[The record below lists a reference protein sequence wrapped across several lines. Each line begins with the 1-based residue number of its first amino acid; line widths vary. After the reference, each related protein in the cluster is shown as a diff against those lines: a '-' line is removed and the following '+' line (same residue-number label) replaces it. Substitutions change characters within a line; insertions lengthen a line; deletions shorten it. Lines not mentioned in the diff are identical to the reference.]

1 MLLILPPTSVSA
13 GECYREYDA
22 APDAPRTMRI
32 DYLVSF
38 TDFESEWVCPE
49 HTGYARRKFE
59 KWWRERSGLP
69 PPGTAQECVEIARS
83 GALREPV
90 AITVRSVAGQRF
102 PEIVKYTFPELS
114 EADDEGALRKFEES
128 LPASVPEAEYED
140 VPF

>member
-1 MLLILPPTSVSA
+1 M
-13 GECYREYDA
+13 
-22 APDAPRTMRI
+22 
-32 DYLVSF
+32 
-38 TDFESEWVCPE
+38 CPE

-69 PPGTAQECVEIARS
+69 PPATAQECVEIARS

-102 PEIVKYTFPELS
+102 SEIVKYTFQEHDD
-114 EADDEGALRKFEES
+114 ADDEGALRKFEES